1 MEQKTENSIK
11 ILIVEDQPLC
21 RLGIKMA
28 LRDTDLPC
36 TIEGEAENVRQAVA
50 FLEQHGHDI
59 DLILLDY
66 ALPDGTG
73 LDVIEAAKRICPE
86 LKIVILSGEAGG
98 AAVKQLMDN
107 GINGYMGKNI
117 QTDELSKVL
126 VTVMQGNTYEGHET
140 IQLHSDLKADM
151 ETLATLTRREMEI
164 VTLCASGLSA
174 KQIADELNI
183 TPHTVEN
190 HKDSIFNKI
199 GVKSTSE
206 LILYAFRVGLVS

>member
-1 MEQKTENSIK
+1 MNSSIR

-21 RLGIKMA
+21 RIGIRISLNDA
-28 LRDTDLPC
+28 AIPC
-36 TIEGEAENVRQAVA
+36 SVVGEAENVAQAID
-50 FLEQHGHDI
+50 FLERRGRDI

-73 LDVIEAAKRICPE
+73 LDVIEAAKHICPE
-86 LKIVILSGEAGG
+86 AKIVILSGEAGG
-98 AAVKQLMDN
+98 AAVKQLMDK

-117 QTDELSKVL
+117 QPDELSEVL
-126 VTVMQGNTYEGHET
+126 ATVIQGNNYEGRET
-140 IQLHSDLKADM
+140 MHLHSDLKADM

-174 KQIADELNI
+174 KQLADELCI

-190 HKDSIFNKI
+190 HKDNIFTKI